1 MENAIHLLVLV
12 IDVDKEDLVLK
23 SEKISMRLDSDSLGD
38 LQHLG
43 SLPRLSFNAVLV
55 FQWVRHFHIIEELD
69 IHNMLLDALVDI
81 KGLQPKEV

>member
-23 SEKISMRLDSDSLGD
+23 SEKISMRLDSDSLGN

-55 FQWVRHFHIIEELD
+55 FQ
-69 IHNMLLDALVDI
+69 
-81 KGLQPKEV
+81 